1 MFFKKKRGKNTSV
14 TNSNKVEYVYLMA
27 DYKLNQ
33 RAKEQT
39 KAFIHGFR
47 TVISES
53 WIKLFSPPELQR
65 VLSGEDTDFG
75 TSSSFF
81 SIFFYNLCLISS
93 NTDISDLR
101 RHTEYQDGYFD
112 LHPVIRLLW
121 QIVGEF
127 SSTEKRAFLKFTT
140 GCPKP
145 PLGGFEYLQPPFT
158 IRMVSTDATEGP
170 KLVKSFFKL
179 NTNRSGRLPSS
190 STW

>member
-1 MFFKKKRGKNTSV
+1 
-14 TNSNKVEYVYLMA
+14 MA

-81 SIFFYNLCLISS
+81 FSIFLLLLCI
-93 NTDISDLR
+93 
-101 RHTEYQDGYFD
+101 
-112 LHPVIRLLW
+112 
-121 QIVGEF
+121 
-127 SSTEKRAFLKFTT
+127 
-140 GCPKP
+140 
-145 PLGGFEYLQPPFT
+145 
-158 IRMVSTDATEGP
+158 
-170 KLVKSFFKL
+170 
-179 NTNRSGRLPSS
+179 
-190 STW
+190 